1 MRATKTGW
9 REKLQLWEEPF
20 PHGSFFLFP
29 APETYAGVFYDRG
42 AFEYFYQSRF
52 FIRGQ
57 VFGFYLEAL
66 AERFNERINRI
77 VDG

>member
-9 REKLQLWEEPF
+9 REKLPLWEEPF
-20 PHGSFFLFP
+20 PHGSFFYFLRRNLCRS
-29 APETYAGVFYDRG
+29 FYDRG
-42 AFEYFYQSRF
+42 ALEYFYQSRF

-57 VFGFYLEAL
+57 VFGFYLEAF
-66 AERFNERINRI
+66 AERFHERINRI

>member
-9 REKLQLWEEPF
+9 REKLPLWEAPF

-29 APETYAGVFYDRG
+29 APKTYAGVFYDRG
-42 AFEYFYQSRF
+42 TLEYFYQSRF

-66 AERFNERINRI
+66 AERFHERINRI